1 MGFIAGY
8 ARSELRRR
16 RGRAIVTALGLAS
29 GVALVMAI
37 VGTSAGL
44 ADAQARA
51 LTPLSSVGTDI
62 LVTRAA
68 ATDGTPPGDNV
79 ESQADGPA
87 PTPDGRTASRVGPG
101 GFRNDAASSE
111 ENQALVT
118 DLSKLGNP
126 GEKFT
131 HDFFVSSSGL
141 TFDDEVVDRL
151 RSMDGVDGAVAGLLM
166 VATHQTG
173 TVPQIVAEVKTGGE
187 TVEQTLRPTPMT
199 EDERTA
205 TQKCLQAKGLGEPP
219 EQSPGEHAA
228 PAPAPGGSGGG
239 PFRAEFHSG
248 EFEECLPQRFK
259 EQIAR
264 FTIPQRTLQQ
274 ALNPPQTDI
283 TSTTYTAGGV
293 DPANPRAGLV
303 TADQVTKGSFF
314 TRTATDEVLL
324 AAAYATKAK
333 LDVGGTLEVNGKTL
347 AIVGL
352 VEPAVE
358 GHAADVYF
366 PLKTLQEISG
376 REGRVNTVLVQTND
390 AARVESVASAI
401 RKELP
406 DAQVVT
412 TESLAAQV
420 TGSLKDTKKLADRF
434 GGVLALLVL
443 GAAFAFAALLT
454 IGSVGK
460 RVREIGTLRAIGW
473 PRRLVV
479 RQILLETVG
488 ISAIGAVLGVAL
500 GLAAGALIG
509 QASPD
514 LTATVPIVDNASRLL
529 QSVGANAASGADAT
543 RTLRLTVPVDATT
556 LALGVGLA
564 LLGGLLAGAIGA
576 SRAARLQPAV
586 ALRDVG

>member
-1 MGFIAGY
+1 M
-8 ARSELRRR
+8 
-16 RGRAIVTALGLAS
+16 TALGLGA

-51 LTPLSSVGTDI
+51 LTPLSTVGTDV

-68 ATDGTPPGDNV
+68 ASDSAPPGDTVV
-79 ESQADGPA
+79 EGQAGGPA
-87 PTPDGRTASRVGPG
+87 PAPNGRPVQRVGPG
-101 GFRNDAASSE
+101 GFRNDATSAE

-151 RSMDGVDGAVAGLLM
+151 DAMDGVDGAVAGLLM

-173 TVPQIVAEVKTGGE
+173 TVPKIVAEVQTGGE
-187 TVEQTLRPTPMT
+187 TVEQTLRPPPMT

-205 TQKCLQAKGLGEPP
+205 TQKCLQDKGLGAPDQETN
-219 EQSPGEHAA
+219 EQ
-228 PAPAPGGSGGG
+228 PAPAPGSGGG
-239 PFRAEFHSG
+239 PSRAEFHSG
-248 EFEECLPQRFK
+248 EFEACLPQRFK

-283 TSTTYTAGGV
+283 TSSTYTAGGV
-293 DPANPRAGLV
+293 DPSHPRAGLV
-303 TADQVTKGSFF
+303 TAAQVTKGSFF

-324 AAAYATKAK
+324 AAAYATKVK
-333 LDVGGTLEVNGKTL
+333 LDVGGTLDVNGKSFTV
-347 AIVGL
+347 VGL

-358 GHAADVYF
+358 GHAADLYF

-376 REGRVNTVLVQTND
+376 REGRVNTVLVQTSD
-390 AARVESVASAI
+390 AARVESVANSI
-401 RKELP
+401 REALP

-443 GAAFAFAALLT
+443 GAAFTFAALLT

-473 PRRLVV
+473 PRRLVM
-479 RQILLETVG
+479 RQILLETIG
-488 ISAIGAVLGVAL
+488 ISVVGAVLGVGL

-509 QASPD
+509 QASPE
-514 LTATVPIVDNASRLL
+514 LTATVPIVDNANRLL
-529 QSVGANAASGADAT
+529 QSVGASTASGADAT
-543 RTLRLTVPVDATT
+543 RTLRLTVPVDART
-556 LALGVGLA
+556 LGLGVGLA
-564 LLGGLLAGAIGA
+564 LLGGLMAGAIGA